1 LPSLHAVESL
11 EAVPLPE
18 RNYDV
23 TRVADRRLEDHQSL
37 RVLVERLREG
47 IYITNL
53 RGEIL
58 DANPAFLEVVGLADL
73 TEARRWN
80 VTDLMADPAERA
92 AELAALERAG
102 EVREFEFR
110 IRRPDGTV
118 RTVVDSCFLLGEPDG
133 ESLVYGILVD
143 ITRRK
148 EMESELRE
156 LSLRDPLTGCYNR
169 RYLADF
175 ALTVE
180 SDPETRW
187 GAILIDLDHFKE
199 WNDQYGHAEGDK
211 VLVRMARFLMSRT
224 RSDDPVIRMGGD
236 EFLVLL
242 LDESEEATAEVA
254 ARLSQAGERSAP
266 AHFTL
271 GWATRRKAES
281 LAKTIDRADRR
292 LLRVRVRERH
302 KARRRETPALAAAGD
317 R

>member
-1 LPSLHAVESL
+1 MPANTGKRYLFPDAT
-11 EAVPLPE
+11 
-18 RNYDV
+18 NNV

-58 DANPAFLEVVGLADL
+58 DANPAFLEMVGLADL
-73 TEARRWN
+73 AEARRWN
-80 VTDLMADPAERA
+80 VADLMVEPAERVQ
-92 AELAALERAG
+92 ELAVLEHAG
-102 EVREFEFR
+102 ELREFEFR
-110 IRRPDGTV
+110 VRRPDGGV
-118 RTVVDSCFLLGEPDG
+118 RTVLDTCFLLGEPDG

-148 EMESELRE
+148 EVESELRE

-175 ALTVE
+175 AHSVE
-180 SDPETRW
+180 TDPETRW

-211 VLVRMARFLMSRT
+211 VLVRMARFLMGRT

-242 LDESEEATAEVA
+242 LEEGEEATAEVA
-254 ARLSQAGERSAP
+254 DRLSQAGERAAP
-266 AHFTL
+266 AHFSL

-292 LLRVRVRERH
+292 LLRVRVRQRH
-302 KARRRETPALAAAGD
+302 KARRRETEVLAASST

>member
-1 LPSLHAVESL
+1 M
-11 EAVPLPE
+11 
-18 RNYDV
+18 
-23 TRVADRRLEDHQSL
+23 TCVADRRLEDHQAL

-47 IYITNL
+47 IYITHL

-58 DANPAFLEVVGLADL
+58 DANPAFLETVGLADL
-73 TEARRWN
+73 ATARRWN
-80 VTDLMADPAERA
+80 VADLMVEPALRA
-92 AELAALERAG
+92 EELAVLEQAG

-110 IRRPDGTV
+110 VLRPDGAV
-118 RTVVDSCFLLGEPDG
+118 RTVLDTCFLHTEPDG
-133 ESLVYGILVD
+133 EVLVYGILVD

-148 EMESELRE
+148 ERESELRE

-169 RYLADF
+169 RYLADI
-175 ALTVE
+175 AETVE
-180 SDPETRW
+180 ADPAARW

-199 WNDQYGHAEGDK
+199 WNDQFGHAEGDK
-211 VLVRMARFLMSRT
+211 VLVRMARFLMGRT

-242 LDESEEATAEVA
+242 LDETEEATAEVA
-254 ARLSQAGERSAP
+254 ARLSLAGERSAP
-266 AHFTL
+266 AHFSL
-271 GWATRRKAES
+271 GWASRRRSES

-302 KARRRETPALAAAGD
+302 KARRQEAAAATAGGG

>member
-1 LPSLHAVESL
+1 M
-11 EAVPLPE
+11 
-18 RNYDV
+18 
-23 TRVADRRLEDHQSL
+23 TRVTDRRLEDHQAL

-47 IYITNL
+47 IYITHL

-58 DANPAFLEVVGLADL
+58 DANPAFLETVGLADL
-73 TEARRWN
+73 ATARRWN
-80 VTDLMADPAERA
+80 VADLMVEPALRA
-92 AELAALERAG
+92 EELAVLEQAG

-110 IRRPDGTV
+110 VLRPDGAV
-118 RTVVDSCFLLGEPDG
+118 RTVLDTCFLHTEADG
-133 ESLVYGILVD
+133 EVLVYGILVD

-148 EMESELRE
+148 ERESELRE

-175 ALTVE
+175 AETVE
-180 SDPETRW
+180 ADPAARW

-211 VLVRMARFLMSRT
+211 VLVRMARFLMGRT

-254 ARLSQAGERSAP
+254 GRLSLAGERSAP
-266 AHFTL
+266 AHFSL
-271 GWATRRKAES
+271 GWASRRKSES

-302 KARRRETPALAAAGD
+302 KARRREAQQLSGASNTAGK
-317 R
+317 RC

>member
-1 LPSLHAVESL
+1 
-11 EAVPLPE
+11 
-18 RNYDV
+18 V
-23 TRVADRRLEDHQSL
+23 TCVADRRLEDHQAL

-47 IYITNL
+47 IYITHW

-58 DANPAFLEVVGLADL
+58 DANPAFLETVGLADL
-73 TEARRWN
+73 ATARRWN
-80 VTDLMADPAERA
+80 VADLMVEPALRA
-92 AELAALERAG
+92 EELAVLERAG

-110 IRRPDGTV
+110 VQRPDGAV
-118 RTVVDSCFLLGEPDG
+118 RTVLDTCFLHTEPDG
-133 ESLVYGILVD
+133 QVLVYGILVD

-148 EMESELRE
+148 ERESELRE

-175 ALTVE
+175 AETVE
-180 SDPETRW
+180 ADPAARW

-211 VLVRMARFLMSRT
+211 VLVRMARFLMGRT

-242 LDESEEATAEVA
+242 LDETEEATAEVA

-266 AHFTL
+266 AHFSL
-271 GWATRRKAES
+271 GWASRRKSES

-302 KARRRETPALAAAGD
+302 KARRREAGAALGG
-317 R
+317 